1 MDERTWVRGDC
12 DTSAC
17 IEVWDSG
24 TGIVNLRT
32 SWSHQN
38 AMQVLEEEWEAFKE
52 AVKAGKFD

>member
-1 MDERTWVRGDC
+1 MDKRTWVRGDC

-24 TGIVNLRT
+24 TGVVNIRT
-32 SWSHQN
+32 SWDPTHVMH
-38 AMQVLEEEWEAFKE
+38 ALDEEWEAFKE